1 MNKLCLLVCLLV
13 SVAATAQTAP
23 KVVFVTD
30 QALTDWLSSPSFT
43 VNTNWVG
50 APIEND
56 REDYS
61 QALQAVINQH
71 PDYMFIDVGTYDM
84 LFPIGS
90 IPGPGIDALFT
101 EDTIE
106 YIVETAQAAKIKV
119 ILGNVLILDSNYAG
133 DLINLWIQNY
143 GATNN
148 IPVVNFDTRLNRGCY
163 GTTCNLATVGPLGSL
178 VPTPQGSQFMTQIAQ
193 IAVAT
198 YGLTIKG
205 GYLADVEID
214 DGTNGEDYFSP
225 TAQVNSVGP
234 GAVIQFTPQATWS
247 DGVTRPMLNFP
258 WGDGEAQGTWWS
270 TNPNVLLVNQHGR
283 AYSYQPPTCDECA
296 NVTAQ
301 IWFKSATGQTFS
313 PWGMTVGSSEF

>member
-1 MNKLCLLVCLLV
+1 MRTTLFLSCLALAV
-13 SVAATAQTAP
+13 SAHAQTQP

-30 QALTDWLSSPSFT
+30 QALTGWLSSPSFT
-43 VNTNWVG
+43 ANSNWVG
-50 APIEND
+50 APIED
-56 REDYS
+56 DLEDYS

-71 PDYMFIDVGTYDM
+71 PAYMFIAVGTYDM
-84 LFPIGS
+84 LHPIGS

-101 EDTIE
+101 EDSIE
-106 YIVETAQAAKIKV
+106 YIVETAQAAQIKV
-119 ILGNVLILDSNYAG
+119 ILGNVLIPDSNYAG

-148 IPVVNFDTRLNRGCY
+148 IPVVNVDTRLNRGCY
-163 GTTCNLATVGPLGSL
+163 GTTCTLATVGPLGSL
-178 VPTPQGSQFMTQIAQ
+178 VPTLQGSQFMTQIAQ

-198 YGLTIKG
+198 YGLTITG

-214 DGTNGEDYFSP
+214 DGSNGEAPFSP
-225 TAQVNSVGP
+225 TAQVNAVGP

-258 WGDGEAQGTWWS
+258 WGDAAAQGTWSS
-270 TNPNVLLVNQHGR
+270 TNPNVLLINQQGR
-283 AYSYQPPTCDECA
+283 AYSYQPPTCDACA
-296 NVTAQ
+296 PTTAQ
-301 IWFKSATGQTFS
+301 ISFKSATGQTFS